1 MTMKSFL
8 RISTLAALT
17 LPLIASAQQAPQT
30 PPAQQPQANSAAT
43 KTAPAKPAPAKKAVV
58 WNDDNIGSIRSS
70 ADNYQ
75 IVQAQQEEA
84 QKAADKQSASN
95 QPAADSSGAKTAE
108 QLDSMIASKSHDL
121 AGEQD
126 YVKNLQKQVA
136 DPTLTGTDRQRLEW
150 RLKSHTVTEQTLQS
164 DIKQLQADKD
174 ALAKKQAASSSS
186 SQPQSR

>member
-17 LPLIASAQQAPQT
+17 LQLAASAQQAPQT
-30 PPAQQPQANSAAT
+30 PPAQQSQANSATT

-75 IVQAQQEEA
+75 MAQAQQEEA
-84 QKAADKQSASN
+84 QKAAAAKQGATN
-95 QPAADSSGAKTAE
+95 QPAANSSGKTAE
-108 QLDSMIASKSHDL
+108 QLDSMIASKSHEL

-126 YVKNLQKQVA
+126 YLKNLQKQVN
-136 DPTLTGTDRQRLEW
+136 DPTVTGTDRQRLEW
-150 RLKSHTVTEQTLQS
+150 RLKSHSVTEQTLQS

-174 ALAKKQAASSSS
+174 ALAKKQGASSSS
-186 SQPQSR
+186 SQPQSQ

>member
-8 RISTLAALT
+8 RISALAALT

-58 WNDDNIGSIRSS
+58 WNDDNIGSVRSS

-75 IVQAQQEEA
+75 IVQTQQAEA

-164 DIKQLQADKD
+164 DIKQLQTDKD

-186 SQPQSR
+186 SQPQSQ

>member
-8 RISTLAALT
+8 RISTVAALA

-30 PPAQQPQANSAAT
+30 PPAQQAQANSAAA
-43 KTAPAKPAPAKKAVV
+43 KTTPAKPAPAKKAVV
-58 WNDDNIGSIRSS
+58 WNDDNIGSVRSS
-70 ADNYQ
+70 ADTYQ
-75 IVQAQQEEA
+75 IAQAQQEEA
-84 QKAADKQSASN
+84 QKAAAKQGDAN
-95 QPAADSSGAKTAE
+95 QPPANSSAPKTAE

-126 YVKNLQKQVA
+126 YLKNLQKQVS
-136 DPTLTGTDRQRLEW
+136 DPTVTGTDRQRLEW

-186 SQPQSR
+186 SQPQSQ